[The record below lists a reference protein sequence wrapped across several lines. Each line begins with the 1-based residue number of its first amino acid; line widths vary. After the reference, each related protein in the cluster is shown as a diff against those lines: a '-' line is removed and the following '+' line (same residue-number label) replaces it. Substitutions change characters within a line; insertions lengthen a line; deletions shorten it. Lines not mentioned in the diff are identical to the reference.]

1 MIIMREHLWLIS
13 KRTQAERYAVIIDD
27 GAAWQWLR
35 QNELANM
42 CFEGYEDIVENC
54 SRAWNRLVSDS
65 KRVASLCS
73 REWIEV
79 GD

>member
-1 MIIMREHLWLIS
+1 MREHLWLIS

-42 CFEGYEDIVENC
+42 CFDGYEDIV
-54 SRAWNRLVSDS
+54 
-65 KRVASLCS
+65 
-73 REWIEV
+73 
-79 GD
+79 